1 VYFLAP
7 FVFYLLIYPILRSV
21 HDARRAS
28 GDKSISGLEL
38 LFWLSIGV
46 LVVVVIALMLG
57 F

>member
-1 VYFLAP
+1 
-7 FVFYLLIYPILRSV
+7 V